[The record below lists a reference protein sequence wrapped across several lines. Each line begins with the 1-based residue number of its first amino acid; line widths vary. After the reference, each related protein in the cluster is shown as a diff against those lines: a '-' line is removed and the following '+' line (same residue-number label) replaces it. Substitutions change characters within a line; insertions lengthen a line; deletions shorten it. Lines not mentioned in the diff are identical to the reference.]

1 MSNKLF
7 VLFFS
12 LISCHVGQSQNV
24 PGLAIERVR
33 EDIKHSS
40 EEEIPEDLDEL
51 ADRPIEIFYLE
62 DYALAHINNKTGAA
76 QGYLQQSY
84 ILTYQMIE
92 EHWQKKSVIPYNYD
106 IQLSSA
112 TELFST

>member
-1 MSNKLF
+1 MMSNKLF

-51 ADRPIEIFYLE
+51 ADRPIEIFT
-62 DYALAHINNKTGAA
+62 AVHKNKGVWDWIFRKEKRSAI
-76 QGYLQQSY
+76 LQ
-84 ILTYQMIE
+84 
-92 EHWQKKSVIPYNYD
+92 
-106 IQLSSA
+106 
-112 TELFST
+112 